1 MSVTYRA
8 ILGQLNK
15 LNLLHRIYIQRAAA
29 RNQSYFGQIPLLE
42 YVMKNE
48 DCTQKEIADFLQ
60 VSPPTIAAAVKR
72 LERNGM
78 LRRVADENDLRC
90 NRLTITEKGA
100 GYTEACR
107 RSFDGVDALA
117 FRGFRDDE
125 CEALYNY
132 LQRLT
137 ANLETDEFRERSV
150 FSLLDEEKRLHV
162 AMKMQEKEEEDGRD

>member
-1 MSVTYRA
+1 MSVTYRE

-15 LNLLHRIYIQRAAA
+15 LHLLHRIYIQRAAA
-29 RNQSYFGQIPLLE
+29 RNQAYFGQMPLLE
-42 YVMKNE
+42 YVITHE
-48 DCTQKEIADFLQ
+48 ACTQKEIADFLQ

-78 LRRVADENDLRC
+78 LQRVADENDLRC
-90 NRLTITEKGA
+90 NRLTVTEKGA
-100 GYTEACR
+100 EYVETCR

-117 FRGFRDDE
+117 FRGFRTDE

-150 FSLLDEEKRLHV
+150 HSLLDEEKRLHV
-162 AMKMQEKEEEDGRD
+162 AMKMQEKKEENGRD

>member
-48 DCTQKEIADFLQ
+48 ACTQKEIADFLQ

-78 LRRVADENDLRC
+78 LRR
-90 NRLTITEKGA
+90 
-100 GYTEACR
+100 
-107 RSFDGVDALA
+107 
-117 FRGFRDDE
+117 DDE
-125 CEALYNY
+125 CVALYNY